1 MLITEKEFKDFS
13 AYMHDNYGI
22 NLTDAKKGLVDSRL
36 SAVIEKGGHKSF
48 TEYFEFV
55 RKDKTG
61 DAFSDLLN
69 RITTNYTY
77 FWREEEHFKFFSD
90 QVLPYVE
97 QKYSSQKDLRVW
109 SAGCSSG
116 EEPYTLMMLINEKFP
131 RSSGWDTGVL
141 ATDISIKAMTKAEK
155 GVYPMEST
163 QNMPPNLKNKYFN
176 KQPDGMLK
184 VTDEI
189 KNQVIFR
196 KFNLMGPFQFKRKFH
211 VIFCRNVMIYFDAET
226 KRKLVDKFYDAL
238 EPGGYLF
245 IGHSESIDR
254 NFSDFKYIMPALYR
268 KE

>member
-1 MLITEKEFKDFS
+1 MVITDKEFKDFS
-13 AYMHDNYGI
+13 VYMHDNYGI

-48 TEYFEFV
+48 TEYFNYV
-55 RKDKTG
+55 IGDKTG

-77 FWREEEHFKFFSD
+77 FWREEEHFKFFAE
-90 QVLPYVE
+90 QALPYVA
-97 QKYSSQKDLRVW
+97 QKCKDQKDLRVW

-116 EEPYTLMMLINEKFP
+116 EEPYTLMMLIKEQFP
-131 RSSGWDTGVL
+131 TGSGWDTKLL
-141 ATDISIKAMTKAEK
+141 ATDISIRAMTKAEK
-155 GVYPMEST
+155 AIYTADSAK
-163 QNMPPNLKNKYFN
+163 NMPPQLRNKYFT
-176 KQPDGMLK
+176 KVDGNMLK
-184 VTDEI
+184 VNDEI
-189 KNQVIFR
+189 KKEIIFR
-196 KFNLMGPFQFKRKFH
+196 KFNLMGQFQFKKKFH

-226 KRKLVDKFYDAL
+226 KAKLVEKYYNAL

-254 NFSDFKYIMPALYR
+254 SLSQFKYIMPALYR